1 MKKICA
7 IIPAYNAES
16 TISKAINGISRFF
29 KPSEIIVIDDGS
41 SDDTYQR
48 AKHEGAIVLKNEKNQ
63 GKGFSLKK
71 GFKYAIKQ
79 GYNAVICLDADL
91 QHDPAD
97 IPIFIH
103 CYNKTDADLVLG
115 SRIRDLSRM
124 PLDRQFSNQT
134 TSLIISLLTGRRV
147 RDSQCGYRLIKT
159 KVLKA
164 IRLTSAKYETES
176 ELLVKAL
183 KAKYKIAHVPVK
195 TIYNNQPSHIH
206 RLIDTWRF
214 IRVVMLS
221 LLKNS

>member
-7 IIPAYNAES
+7 IIPAYNTES
-16 TISKAINGISRFF
+16 TISKVINGLSRFF

-48 AKHEGAIVLKNEKNQ
+48 AKHEGAIVLKNKKNQ

-91 QHDPAD
+91 QHDPDD
-97 IPIFIH
+97 IPLFIH
-103 CYNKTDADLVLG
+103 YYDKTDADLVLG
-115 SRIRDLSRM
+115 SRIHDLSKM

-159 KVLKA
+159 KVLKS
-164 IRLTSAKYETES
+164 IRLTSDKYETES

-183 KAKYKIAHVPVK
+183 KAKYKITHVPVK